1 MNDLSHIQLDCGQ
14 TIRKGGKRMA
24 EQDEQIFKRI
34 ERIAVYMEKLNFGD
48 YVQLLQ
54 RPHRIIYLNFLGGLA
69 RGVGIGIGFTVL
81 ATILL
86 YLLQKLAVYNLPYI
100 GRFIADLVR
109 IVQAHLY
116 MPTY

>member
-1 MNDLSHIQLDCGQ
+1 
-14 TIRKGGKRMA
+14 MA
-24 EQDEQIFKRI
+24 EQNEQTLKKLEHMAAYL
-34 ERIAVYMEKLNFGD
+34 ERINFGD

-54 RPHRIIYLNFLGGLA
+54 KPRRLIYLNFLSGLA

-86 YLLQKLAVYNLPYI
+86 YLLQLLAVYNLPYI

-116 MPTY
+116 TPTY

>member
-1 MNDLSHIQLDCGQ
+1 
-14 TIRKGGKRMA
+14 MA
-24 EQDEQIFKRI
+24 EQDEQVYKRM
-34 ERIAVYMEKLNFGD
+34 ERIAVYLEKLNFGD

-81 ATILL
+81 ATVLL

-116 MPTY
+116 TPTF